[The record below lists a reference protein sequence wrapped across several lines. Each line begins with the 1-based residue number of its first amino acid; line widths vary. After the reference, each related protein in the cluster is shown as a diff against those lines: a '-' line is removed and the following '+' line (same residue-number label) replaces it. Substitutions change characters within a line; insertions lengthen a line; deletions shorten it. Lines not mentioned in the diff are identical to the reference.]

1 MSAENSDRPAFE
13 GWAILE
19 LMGHRKLGGR
29 LSEAVVGGAAFIR
42 IDVAAEDGQPPAT
55 QFYAPA
61 AVYCITPCTEETARA
76 LARGIRPAPVNR
88 YELLPAK
95 AAERVVDTPAEEV
108 CDHGIPESQ
117 NCDVCDI
124 EPLRDYGEDDL

>member
-1 MSAENSDRPAFE
+1 MSASEKPAFE

-19 LMGHRKLGGR
+19 LMGHRKLGGH

-42 IDVAAEDGQPPAT
+42 IDVAAEDNQPAAT

-61 AVYCITPCTEETARA
+61 AVYCITPCTEETARG
-76 LARGIRPAPVNR
+76 LARGVRPSPVSR

-95 AAERVVDTPAEEV
+95 TAQRVVDTEAEEV
-108 CDHGIPESQ
+108 D
-117 NCDVCDI
+117 
-124 EPLRDYGEDDL
+124 DDLDDEFSERGENPRLLDDEEL